1 MLSLLRNNT
10 RCLERVLVQF
20 GGSQEAIK
28 DKLDE
33 LPFRIIVRIIG
44 YAYLSA

>member
-44 YAYLSA
+44 